1 VCPTAAASATQSV
14 ADDELRHG
22 HCAGGSWP
30 PSTQHESRGGRDQT
44 GGSRPSAHEQDT
56 TIHADM
62 RRGRVAQD
70 DEWAEGRRYLD
81 LDIITRAQAITKTE
95 QEVTDTDLQ
104 AITA

>member
-1 VCPTAAASATQSV
+1 
-14 ADDELRHG
+14 
-22 HCAGGSWP
+22 
-30 PSTQHESRGGRDQT
+30 
-44 GGSRPSAHEQDT
+44 
-56 TIHADM
+56 M